1 MSSAPQPPAQP
12 PPLQFPQPLQNA
24 VLQIKT
30 LVATYETTTD
40 PTLKASYKA
49 VIVDRVALAQTIAK
63 QYSDLVSTNLTALLP
78 S

>member
-1 MSSAPQPPAQP
+1 MSQPASQP

-24 VLQIKT
+24 VLQIKS

-40 PTLKASYKA
+40 ATLKASYKV
-49 VIVDRVALAQTIAK
+49 VIADRIALAQTIAK